1 MALTK
6 ITANVIE
13 AGAISTASL
22 ADTSITADI
31 DDWIENAALNRARLA
46 KEQIIADLIRHCN
59 ENDIALAVGEAAQVT
74 QAFELGVAEVYT
86 DVPFPS

>member
-1 MALTK
+1 MSHTTT
-6 ITANVIE
+6 ITLNDTEEKAM
-13 AGAISTASL
+13 ST
-22 ADTSITADI
+22 ITADI

-46 KEQIIADLIRHCN
+46 KEQIIADLIIHCN
-59 ENDIALAVGEAAQVT
+59 QNDIALAVGEAAQVT

>member
-1 MALTK
+1 MSHTTT
-6 ITANVIE
+6 ITLNDTEEKAM
-13 AGAISTASL
+13 ST
-22 ADTSITADI
+22 ITADI

-46 KEQIIADLIRHCN
+46 KEEIIADLIRHCN
-59 ENDIALAVGEAAQVT
+59 QNDIALAVGEAAQVT